1 MPVEDF
7 DIQNAEGAQFSAY
20 RTVLPLLPE
29 SFTMEELT
37 DFISMLLLTYTTRE
51 DFPHLPI
58 ILARILHN
66 VRVNYEAD
74 DDH

>member
-1 MPVEDF
+1 MSIETF
-7 DIQNAEGAQFSAY
+7 DIKTAEGSQFNAY
-20 RTVLPLLPE
+20 RTVLPHLPE
-29 SFTMEELT
+29 ALTLEELT

-51 DFPHLPI
+51 DFPCLPI
-58 ILARILHN
+58 ILVRILHN